1 MTCELAFSL
10 YAGIRAHS
18 VALVAFGTDS
28 GIELLSALVVLRRFN
43 IGATVEK
50 MAARINAAL
59 LYLLGIYILVCSAA
73 SVLKPQFRAAPT
85 YLGIAILAISGL
97 VMPLL
102 ARRKRAL
109 ATIIESFSLKADAAQ
124 GSICAYMSWIAL
136 AGVATNTFFKV
147 YWADSAAALLLLP
160 LVLYEAKEAW
170 RGNECSC

>member
-1 MTCELAFSL
+1 MAFEPAFSL

-28 GIELLSALVVLRRFN
+28 GIELLSTLVVLRRFN
-43 IGATVEK
+43 NIGAKVEK

-97 VMPLL
+97 V
-102 ARRKRAL
+102 
-109 ATIIESFSLKADAAQ
+109 
-124 GSICAYMSWIAL
+124 CAS
-136 AGVATNTFFKV
+136 
-147 YWADSAAALLLLP
+147 
-160 LVLYEAKEAW
+160 
-170 RGNECSC
+170 